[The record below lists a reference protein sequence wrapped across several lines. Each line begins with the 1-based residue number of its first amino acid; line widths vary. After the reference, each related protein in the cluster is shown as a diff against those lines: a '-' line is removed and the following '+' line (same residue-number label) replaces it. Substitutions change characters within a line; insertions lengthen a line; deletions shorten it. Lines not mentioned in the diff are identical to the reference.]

1 MVVPVPPDQ
10 SDSTKLH
17 LTSMSVPGSPLPMLG
32 VTDEGGHVDAA
43 TGQGAL
49 DPSQQEAE
57 GPRRE
62 PAEAR
67 SPRGRRTRAALVVA
81 GRAVFERDGFIEA
94 RITDIAAGAGVS
106 HGTFY
111 TYFASKEEI
120 FREIVSGVQLEMRA
134 HGPGMPPDDDIWGR
148 IEHGNRVYVETYL
161 RNQRIMATL
170 EQVVT
175 FNEEVR
181 QMRRDIRRPFL
192 VRNERAIRRWQEAGL
207 ADRALDPRYAASALG
222 AMVDRFMY
230 TWTVLGEP
238 FDQDRAIA
246 TLTRLWAGALG
257 IEPPERESVPPVSD
271 RPAPPV

>member
-1 MVVPVPPDQ
+1 MVEAI
-10 SDSTKLH
+10 
-17 LTSMSVPGSPLPMLG
+17 
-32 VTDEGGHVDAA
+32 DEGGHVDAA
-43 TGQGAL
+43 TGQEAL
-49 DPSQQEAE
+49 DPPQ
-57 GPRRE
+57 RE
-62 PAEAR
+62 PVEALGREPFEAR

-81 GRAVFERDGFIEA
+81 GRRVFERDGFIEA

-111 TYFASKEEI
+111 TYFAGKEEI
-120 FREIVSGVQLEMRA
+120 FREIVSEVQAEMRA
-134 HGPGMPPDDDIWGR
+134 PGPGQPPPDDDLWAR
-148 IEHGNRVYVETYL
+148 IERGNRVYVGTYL
-161 RNQRIMATL
+161 RNQKIMATL

-175 FNEEVR
+175 FNEDIR

-207 ADRALDPRYAASALG
+207 ADPALDPRYAASALG

-238 FDQDRAIA
+238 FDQERAIA

-257 IEPPERESVPPVSD
+257 IAPPD
-271 RPAPPV
+271 RPTGPPGPAHPRRPS

>member
-1 MVVPVPPDQ
+1 
-10 SDSTKLH
+10 
-17 LTSMSVPGSPLPMLG
+17 MLEAI
-32 VTDEGGHVDAA
+32 DEGGHVDAA
-43 TGQGAL
+43 TGQEAL
-49 DPSQQEAE
+49 DP
-57 GPRRE
+57 PRE
-62 PAEAR
+62 PDETLGREPVEAR
-67 SPRGRRTRAALVVA
+67 SPRGRRTRAALLVA

-111 TYFASKEEI
+111 TYFAGKEEI
-120 FREIVSGVQLEMRA
+120 FREIVSGVQAEMRA
-134 HGPGMPPDDDIWGR
+134 PGHGRPPDDDLWAR
-148 IEHGNRVYVETYL
+148 IEHGNRVYIETYL
-161 RNQRIMATL
+161 RNQKIMATL

-207 ADRALDPRYAASALG
+207 VDPVLDPRYAASALG

-238 FDQDRAIA
+238 FDKDRAIA

-257 IEPPERESVPPVSD
+257 IAPRDHPTGPPVPRRPEPPS
-271 RPAPPV
+271 

>member
-1 MVVPVPPDQ
+1 
-10 SDSTKLH
+10 
-17 LTSMSVPGSPLPMLG
+17 MLE
-32 VTDEGGHVDAA
+32 VIDEGGYVDAA
-43 TGQGAL
+43 TGQEAL
-49 DPSQQEAE
+49 DPPRREPE
-57 GPRRE
+57 GPLRE

-111 TYFASKEEI
+111 TYFAGKEEI
-120 FREIVSGVQLEMRA
+120 FREIVSGVQIEMRA
-134 HGPGMPPDDDIWGR
+134 HGPGMPPDDDLWGR
-148 IEHGNRVYVETYL
+148 IEHGNRVYIETYL
-161 RNQRIMATL
+161 RNQKIMATL

-207 ADRALDPRYAASALG
+207 ADPALDPRYAASALG

-238 FDQDRAIA
+238 FDKDRAIA

-257 IEPPERESVPPVSD
+257 IAPPD
-271 RPAPPV
+271 RPAGPETPDRTRPPS